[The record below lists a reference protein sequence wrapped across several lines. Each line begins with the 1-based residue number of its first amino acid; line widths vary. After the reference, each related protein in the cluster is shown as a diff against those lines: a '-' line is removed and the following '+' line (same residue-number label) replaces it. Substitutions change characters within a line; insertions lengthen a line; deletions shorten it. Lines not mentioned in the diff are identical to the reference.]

1 MLIGIWIAHWILGR
15 SWDELW
21 LVLMHLLWLNS
32 NILFF
37 KSIIILFLTALVFHF
52 FVLSGI
58 CKLSFSF
65 FFIINFIFF
74 CFLLSKSP
82 KNAAKDSFFWLR
94 LFFFYFLR
102 FTFTVWNM
110 TIFIIFLNFIFF
122 FGFLFS
128 FFFIFWK

>member
-1 MLIGIWIAHWILGR
+1 MLIGIWIAHRILGR

-52 FVLSGI
+52 FVFSWI

-65 FFIINFIFF
+65 FFIINCIFF
-74 CFLLSKSP
+74 CFFISKSP
-82 KNAAKDSFFWLR
+82 KNAVKDSFFWLR
-94 LFFFYFLR
+94 FFFFYFLR

-110 TIFIIFLNFIFF
+110 TIFIIFLNFSFF
-122 FGFLFS
+122 FNFLFS